1 MSAGCCFGRGK
12 QGECLGQVRVLTGW
26 VGESGVMWL
35 VRKKRGP
42 SIAKMRAKDNVGV
55 AL

>member
-26 VGESGVMWL
+26 VGESGGDV
-35 VRKKRGP
+35 VSEEKKG
-42 SIAKMRAKDNVGV
+42 AKHCKNEGQG
-55 AL
+55 